1 MYDFLEIT
9 HHSKITD
16 RKIPNQWI
24 NVNQLAHLNDKC
36 DFLEI
41 THHKKIIDSKYTTN
55 KWMTCYAIY
64 TFKSQVRLSRNYT
77 LLHKDNW

>member
-16 RKIPNQWI
+16 RKIPNQWM

-41 THHKKIIDSKYTTN
+41 THHKKIIDSKIYN
-55 KWMTCYAIY
+55 QQMNDLLCY
-64 TFKSQVRLSRNYT
+64 
-77 LLHKDNW
+77 LHI